1 MDPINILLGL
11 NVIATFGAHYSGA
24 KKGFRSAVGAVKDK
38 PKSFLQTI
46 PVYLSTL
53 SLVAIILGVF
63 KIGTLEYLPSYETAR
78 VIGLIFF
85 IVFSWVQVLSIK
97 TLGENYSQDVAILKN
112 HKLVTTGI
120 FGVIRHPQY
129 FSQILM
135 DLGAAVALLSYI
147 VLPLA
152 VIEIPLIVMRAVF
165 EERLLKKHFSKE
177 FPDYKK
183 KSGFFLPFI
192 G

>member
-24 KKGFRSAVGAVKDK
+24 KKGFRSAVGAAKEK
-38 PKSFLQTI
+38 PKTPLQTI

-53 SLVAIILGVF
+53 TLVAVILGIF
-63 KIGTLEYLPSYETAR
+63 QIGTLGYLPDYR
-78 VIGLIFF
+78 MIRIIGLIFF
-85 IVFSWVQVLSIK
+85 LVFSWIQVLAVK
-97 TLGENYSQDVAILKN
+97 ALGESYSQEILILKD

-120 FGVIRHPQY
+120 FRIVRHPQY
-129 FSQILM
+129 LAQVLM
-135 DLGAAVALLSYI
+135 DLGAAAALLSYI

-152 VIEIPLIVMRAVF
+152 IIEIPLLIMRAAM
-165 EERLLKKHFSKE
+165 EEKLLAKYFRDD
-177 FPDYKK
+177 FTAYKK
-183 KSGFFLPFI
+183 KSGFIIPFI